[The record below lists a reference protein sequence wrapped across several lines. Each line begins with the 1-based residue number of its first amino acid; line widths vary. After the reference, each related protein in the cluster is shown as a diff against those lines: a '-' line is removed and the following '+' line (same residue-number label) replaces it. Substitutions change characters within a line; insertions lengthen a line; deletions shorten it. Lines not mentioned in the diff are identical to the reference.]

1 MNEGRQHAD
10 ERGHIGEP
18 LSWQSPASFA
28 LTVTTVPAGR
38 PSAEGFDQPPP
49 RQLACGESR
58 RFPTSVRYPT
68 HPASRTG
75 RLYHSLR
82 TSDKPTER
90 PLLKRNPESRE
101 YTWHGGDGRPP
112 SGVVTARY
120 DPFPCGSLDLKQG
133 ESG

>member
-18 LSWQSPASFA
+18 LSWRSPASFA

-38 PSAEGFDQPPP
+38 PSAEWFDQPPP

-58 RFPTSVRYPT
+58 RFPISVRYPT

-75 RLYHSLR
+75 RLYHSLLS
-82 TSDKPTER
+82 SDKPAER
-90 PLLKRNPESRE
+90 PLLRRNPGLRE
-101 YTWHGGDGRPP
+101 YTWHGGDGRLP

-120 DPFPCGSLDLKQG
+120 DPFPSGSLGPKRG
-133 ESG
+133 WSG